1 MKMIVGLGNPGKQYE
16 HTRHNVGFDVVE
28 EVARRAGVAFRKG
41 FLASAQTA
49 KAKVA
54 GIEVLLVKPLTYMNR
69 SGHAVRALM
78 KRRGWQPEDVAVVL
92 DDADLEPGR
101 LRIRKSGSAGGH
113 KGLKS
118 VLEELASENV
128 ARVRIGI
135 GRDPSGRDMVDHVL
149 TRFTAEE
156 RKLMEDAVKTGAD
169 AVAAIVESGVD
180 KAMNTFN

>member
-1 MKMIVGLGNPGKQYE
+1 MKMVVGLGNPGKQYE

-49 KAKVA
+49 KAQVA
-54 GIEVLLVKPLTYMNR
+54 GLEVLLVKPLTYMNR

-78 KRRGWQPEDVAVVL
+78 KRRGLQPEDVMVVL
-92 DDADLEPGR
+92 DDADLQPGQ

-118 VLEELASENV
+118 VLDELASENV
-128 ARVRIGI
+128 VRVRVGI
-135 GRDPSGRDMVDHVL
+135 GRNQSGKDMVDHVL

-169 AVAAIVESGVD
+169 AVATIVENGAD
-180 KAMNTFN
+180 QAMNTFN

>member
-16 HTRHNVGFDVVE
+16 HTRHNVGFEVVE
-28 EVARRAGVAFRKG
+28 EIARRAGVSFRKG
-41 FLASAQTA
+41 FMASARTA
-49 KAKVA
+49 KANVA
-54 GIEVLLVKPLTYMNR
+54 GVDALLIEPLTYMNR

-78 KRRGWQPEDVAVVL
+78 KRRGLQPEDVIVVL
-92 DDADLEPGR
+92 DDADLQTGQ

-118 VLEELASENV
+118 VLDELASDQV
-128 ARVRIGI
+128 VRVRVGI
-135 GRDPSGRDMVDHVL
+135 GRDSSGRDMVDHVL

-169 AVAAIVESGVD
+169 AVATIVEAGVD

>member
-16 HTRHNVGFDVVE
+16 HTRHNVGFEVVE
-28 EVARRAGVAFRKG
+28 EIARRAGVSFKKG
-41 FLASAQTA
+41 FLASARTA

-54 GIEVLLVKPLTYMNR
+54 GLEALLVEPLTYMNR

-78 KRRGWQPEDVAVVL
+78 KRRGLQPGDVIVVL
-92 DDADLEPGR
+92 D
-101 LRIRKSGSAGGH
+101 
-113 KGLKS
+113 
-118 VLEELASENV
+118 ELASDQV
-128 ARVRIGI
+128 IRVRVGI
-135 GRDPSGRDMVDHVL
+135 GRDASGRDMVDHVL

-169 AVAAIVESGVD
+169 AVTLIVEAGAD

>member
-16 HTRHNVGFDVVE
+16 HTRHNVGFEVVE
-28 EVARRAGVAFRKG
+28 EIARRAGVSFRKG
-41 FLASAQTA
+41 FLASARTA
-49 KAKVA
+49 RANVA
-54 GIEVLLVKPLTYMNR
+54 GLEVLLVEPLTYMNR
-69 SGHAVRALM
+69 SGQAVRALM
-78 KRRGWQPEDVAVVL
+78 KRRGLQPGDVMVVL
-92 DDADLEPGR
+92 DDADLQPGQ

-118 VLEELASENV
+118 VLDELASDQV
-128 ARVRIGI
+128 VRVRVGI
-135 GRDPSGRDMVDHVL
+135 GRDSSGRDMVDHVL

-169 AVAAIVESGVD
+169 AVAAIVEAGVD